1 MSTKGSH
8 IRQVGRDHA
17 KFRDNMDEIDMTDK
31 KPLPKHEI
39 PKEQLPTGVRTRIVY
54 GRKA

>member
-1 MSTKGSH
+1 MSTKGSN
-8 IRQVGRDHA
+8 IRQVGRDHG

-31 KPLPKHEI
+31 KPLVKHEV
-39 PKEQLPTGVRTRIVY
+39 PKEELPTGVRTRIVY

>member
-31 KPLPKHEI
+31 KPLPKHEV
-39 PKEQLPTGVRTRIVY
+39 PKEELPTGVRTRIIY